1 MGAAGCAVAMVTL
14 PGPQTPQPPFGRTR
28 HPYFMH
34 EMIRRQ
40 AVAARGS
47 YRATAEALASEPFP
61 APTSELLFVGQ
72 GTSYHAALA
81 AGFSAERAL
90 GAVGR
95 VSALSSFDLLEAVR
109 TPAAGAVGV
118 VFSAGA
124 DTAATVEAQKRL
136 REQKVRVLLVTSH
149 PEGPSHA
156 LADRV
161 LLTQYADE
169 TSWTHTVSFT
179 AALVTT
185 TALVDTWSHAPGDTE
200 RSEEAIGDALTAA
213 LATENPVVDMV
224 ERFAPKEQLLLVG
237 SGEAEPSARE
247 AALKLREA
255 SGRFCA
261 AVGVEELL
269 HGVLPSVTDRTGVL
283 AISSTPLER
292 DRALQG
298 LHAARLLGAETLL
311 VDTSGGP
318 GGERILSL
326 PPPGRLPAP
335 VLQVV
340 PFQLLAY
347 WLAVSEGRNPD
358 VMGLEDPKVMA
369 ARSSFGI

>member
-1 MGAAGCAVAMVTL
+1 MVTL
-14 PGPQTPQPPFGRTR
+14 PGPQRPAPPFGRTR

-47 YRATAEALASEPFP
+47 YRVTAESLAAAALDPP
-61 APTSELLFVGQ
+61 AQELLCVGQ
-72 GTSYHAALA
+72 GTSFHAALA
-81 AGFSAERAL
+81 AANAAEPLLTGRARVRAL
-90 GAVGR
+90 C
-95 VSALSSFDLLEAVR
+95 SFDVVDRAEPAVDGR
-109 TPAAGAVGV
+109 LAV
-118 VFSAGA
+118 VFSASS
-124 DTAATVEAQKRL
+124 DTALTVAAQRHL
-136 REQKVRVLLVTSH
+136 REGGARILLITAH
-149 PEGPSHA
+149 PEGPSVE

-161 LLTQYADE
+161 VVTQYADE

-179 AALVTT
+179 AALVAWSAILDAWKGGSADA
-185 TALVDTWSHAPGDTE
+185 TATE
-200 RSEEAIGDALTAA
+200 EEIGDAVTAA
-213 LATENPVVDMV
+213 LATENPIVDRV
-224 ERFAPKEQLLLVG
+224 ERIAPREDLLLVG
-237 SGEAEPSARE
+237 SGTGEPSARE

-261 AVGVEELL
+261 SVGIEELL
-269 HGVLPSVTDRTGVL
+269 HGVLPSVTDRSGVL
-283 AISSTPLER
+283 AVSSTPLQRE
-292 DRALQG
+292 RALTG
-298 LHAARLLGAETLL
+298 LHAAELLGAETLL

-318 GGERILSL
+318 AGDRILAL
-326 PPPGRLPAP
+326 PALERLPAP